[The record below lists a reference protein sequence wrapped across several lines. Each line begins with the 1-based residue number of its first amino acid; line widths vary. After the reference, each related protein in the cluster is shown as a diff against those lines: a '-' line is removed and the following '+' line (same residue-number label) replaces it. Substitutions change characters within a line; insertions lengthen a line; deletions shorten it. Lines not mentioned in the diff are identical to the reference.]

1 MKPYLLAA
9 SIALLP
15 ISAFADPSATQVVK
29 GFIDAYNQHSV
40 EQMLTH
46 VSDDV
51 RWMHISGSKIEV
63 ETSDKA
69 QFGAAMTD
77 YFETLTGAQAT
88 ILEQIVSSHYVS
100 TVERVTWE
108 NDGEQLSQCSIG
120 NFRVQD
126 GKIAEFWYLPAHAC
140 DEQFEVTE
148 QVEPESEAEPVL
160 EPNQPSQQ

>member
-1 MKPYLLAA
+1 MKPFLLAA

-15 ISAFADPSATQVVK
+15 LSASADPSTTQVVK

-40 EQMLTH
+40 EQMLNH
-46 VSDDV
+46 VTDDV
-51 RWMHISGSKIEV
+51 RWMHISGTNIEV

-88 ILEQIVSSHYVS
+88 ILQLIDSSHFVS

-108 NDGEQLSQCSIG
+108 NDGELLSQCSIG

-140 DEQFEVTE
+140 DEQLEMTE
-148 QVEPESEAEPVL
+148 EALATPELDPIQ
-160 EPNQPSQQ
+160 PNQQ